1 MHAQINLKKDAIQ
14 CLNAGKTVEV
24 ADTMPR
30 FEDAQVTC
38 LKRAMLTKAKSGFL
52 LDPVEIEQIV
62 RESGLNREQILMW
75 GENFRMRYK
84 TEQERLSF
92 LQADPREKQVT

>member
-1 MHAQINLKKDAIQ
+1 
-14 CLNAGKTVEV
+14 
-24 ADTMPR
+24 MPR

-52 LDPVEIEQIV
+52 LDPADVEQIV
-62 RESGLNREQILMW
+62 HESGLNQAQILAW
-75 GENFRMRYK
+75 GETFRMRYK

-92 LQADPREKQVT
+92 LQADPLEKQVT

>member
-1 MHAQINLKKDAIQ
+1 
-14 CLNAGKTVEV
+14 
-24 ADTMPR
+24 MPR

-38 LKRAMLTKAKSGFL
+38 LKRAMLTKAKGGFL
-52 LDPVEIEQIV
+52 LVPADVEQSV
-62 RESGLNREQILMW
+62 HESGLNREQILMW